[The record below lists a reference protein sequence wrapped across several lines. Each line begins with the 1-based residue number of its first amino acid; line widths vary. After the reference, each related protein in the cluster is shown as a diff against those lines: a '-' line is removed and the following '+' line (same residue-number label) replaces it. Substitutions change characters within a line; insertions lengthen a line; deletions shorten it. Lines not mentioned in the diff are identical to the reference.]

1 MQTKNITGTSADVY
15 VKTHLVNTIEQET
28 ELILEHTLFA
38 PDGDII
44 IQKKQKGIIGA
55 CLDKELSLKFSIGEP
70 PLWTPENP
78 NLCTLST
85 KVFVD
90 NILIDEEDN
99 KIGIR
104 EIRISEICLFLNG

>member
-1 MQTKNITGTSADVY
+1 MEI
-15 VKTHLVNTIEQET
+15 
-28 ELILEHTLFA
+28 F
-38 PDGDII
+38 I

-55 CLDKELSLKFSIGEP
+55 CLDKEFSLKFSIGEP

-99 KIGIR
+99 NINHLVPEWLGLCDVKFNSQKSGLSSFILMGTV
-104 EIRISEICLFLNG
+104 